1 MGFEVIL
8 AEDGQEALEVFQATP
23 EPFRA
28 VLMDLTMPHL
38 NGVETFRELR
48 RLSPDCRVVLTSG
61 YNEQDAVQEF
71 IGKGLAGFVQKPFQ
85 REDLLAALRKALEA

>member
-1 MGFEVIL
+1 
-8 AEDGQEALEVFQATP
+8 
-23 EPFRA
+23 
-28 VLMDLTMPHL
+28 
-38 NGVETFRELR
+38 
-48 RLSPDCRVVLTSG
+48 VVLTSG